1 MVTTELAGNT
11 GTRFIGG
18 VLSIEFVSVLG
29 DMRWMLL
36 LIVLCVIADFR
47 YGWGESSKRYEEAKR
62 NGDKMLMMQYAWR
75 TSRAL
80 RRTINKLIDYVVWA
94 VVGMAVGMAILEP
107 MGVNHIFG
115 GVVATAIAVL
125 CEAKSFFGHFFY
137 LHGVTYNDSTFMGF
151 AKAFIVA
158 LAKRK
163 SEDMGAALEESLNE
177 EEQEK
182 QHESKLHIDS
192 ENQGV

>member
-47 YGWGESSKRYEEAKR
+47 YGWGASSKRYEEAKR

-177 EEQEK
+177 EEQDK
-182 QHESKLHIDS
+182 HHESKWHIDS

>member
-182 QHESKLHIDS
+182 HHESKRHIDS
-192 ENQGV
+192 EDQGV

>member
-1 MVTTELAGNT
+1 MVTTEVAGNT
-11 GTRFIGG
+11 GTRFLGG
-18 VLSIEFVSVLG
+18 VLSIEFVSVLA

-62 NGDKMLMMQYAWR
+62 NGDKILMMQYAWR

-115 GVVATAIAVL
+115 GVVSTAIAVL

-158 LAKRK
+158 LVKRK
-163 SEDMGAALEESLNE
+163 SEDMGAALEDSLNE
-177 EEQEK
+177 EEHEK
-182 QHESKLHIDS
+182 HHESK
-192 ENQGV
+192 

>member
-182 QHESKLHIDS
+182 HHESKLHIDS